1 MSVLL
6 LAIASCRSVPAE
18 PPSMPDQSAL
28 TAASITEISLE
39 RRCFGCPRDGKV
51 TLRRD
56 GTATRVVFGNARA
69 GASDRESTA
78 VLAGDAFQQLAAAVV
93 SERFFDLD
101 DEYRDPAIADGESIV
116 LTVVAG
122 ARQKSV
128 LDRNTAA
135 PAPFTRL
142 ASRIEKIVA
151 ALSWRLTF

>member
-1 MSVLL
+1 MAMV
-6 LAIASCRSVPAE
+6 SCQTVPQAPPSVPN
-18 PPSMPDQSAL
+18 QSAV

-39 RRCFGCPRDGKV
+39 RRCFGCPREGKV

-69 GASDRESTA
+69 GTSDRESTA
-78 VLAGDAFQQLAAAVV
+78 VLAGDVFQELAAAVV
-93 SERFFDLD
+93 AERFFDLG

-135 PAPFTRL
+135 PAAFTSL
-142 ASRIEKIVA
+142 ASRIEKIAA